1 MVEQNLSTGGV
12 TPKVTQTKSPTLN
25 HSDRIRQLAQ
35 IRRHILSIPA
45 EQAMAAILDHPQPA
59 ALVHSFPEEDLHFL
73 IHDLGTDNALPLVA
87 LASNRQWE
95 YMLDME
101 VWEKDQLNY
110 PLTTTW
116 LQLLLRADPDR
127 LVKWCFDE
135 RLEFLELYL
144 FRNIELR
151 VRESDQFS
159 SDLDDGFFTDDDTFY
174 VRFVDYPV
182 ATPESDAAKARRN
195 EMLSLLLRRISGFDH
210 PRYQGLLMES
220 VSLIPS
226 ETEEELFRLRNVR
239 LAEKGFFPFHEAVG
253 VYQPLRPGELAA
265 RGNKTIR
272 PPSSEDPRFPVPQFA
287 ATFLDGDNL
296 FVRALKGI
304 RDAHVIQQLQGE
316 LAGLCN
322 QVISA
327 DQAVIRSR
335 DQLKSV
341 VSKVSGYLS
350 IGLELMTESTA
361 NKQESMASA
370 LLQRHLLADIF
381 RNGFGSALQLKW
393 QATRWRRESW
403 CQSQQVDLT
412 FWDEAW
418 LGLLGG
424 LLINPPQFYD
434 PSGSGPIYRDFLTR
448 DETEATGRGLDQV
461 IALDH
466 LLKRMDVTISADA
479 GIRRLTYKN
488 LLLTLWVRASLK
500 TPPNDTVTPTFAVSF
515 SAFKA
520 FYRALWTDQAGQR
533 LIGDGKKTEFLH
545 WAAKASG
552 QSPEDL
558 SNRLGTVFEA
568 LFDEIERE
576 LAPVDAGN
584 LDPRHV
590 NLFLLKH

>member
-1 MVEQNLSTGGV
+1 M
-12 TPKVTQTKSPTLN
+12 TQTKSPTLS
-25 HSDRIRQLAQ
+25 HSDRMRKLAETRQ
-35 IRRHILSIPA
+35 HMLSMPA

-73 IHDLGTDNALPLVA
+73 IHDLGLDNALPLIA

-95 YMLDME
+95 FMLDME
-101 VWEKDQLNY
+101 VWKKDQLNY
-110 PLTTTW
+110 PLATTW
-116 LQLLLRADPDR
+116 LQLLLRADPNR

-159 SDLDDGFFTDDDTFY
+159 SDLNDGFFTDDDTFY
-174 VRFVDYPV
+174 VRFVDYPA
-182 ATPESDAAKARRN
+182 ATPESSAAKARRN
-195 EMLSLLLRRISGFDH
+195 EMLRLLLHRISGFDH
-210 PRYQGLLMES
+210 PRYQGLLLES
-220 VSLIPS
+220 ASLIPV

-239 LAEKGFFPFHEAVG
+239 LAEKGFLPFHEAVG
-253 VYQPLRPGELAA
+253 VYQPLRPGDLSN
-265 RGNKTIR
+265 RGKKTIR
-272 PPSSEDPRFPVPQFA
+272 PPSQDDPRFPVPQFA

-304 RDAHVIQQLQGE
+304 RDLYVIQQLQGE

-327 DQAVIRSR
+327 DQAVIRNR

-341 VSKVSGYLS
+341 VTKVSGYLS
-350 IGLELMTESTA
+350 IGLERMTESTV

-393 QATRWRRESW
+393 QATRWRKSSW
-403 CQSQQVDLT
+403 CQSQQVDLA
-412 FWDEAW
+412 FWDERW

-424 LLINPPQFYD
+424 LLIDRPQFYD
-434 PSGSGPIYRDFLTR
+434 PSAGGSMYRDFLTR
-448 DETEATGRGLDQV
+448 KEIEATGRGLDQV
-461 IALDH
+461 IALDQ
-466 LLKRMDVTISADA
+466 LLERMAVTIAADA

-500 TPPNDTVTPTFAVSF
+500 APPIDTVTPTIAISL

-520 FYRALWTDQAGQR
+520 FFTGLWTRQAGQR
-533 LIGDGKKTEFLH
+533 MISDGKKAEFLH
-545 WAAKASG
+545 WTAVASG

-558 SNRLGTVFEA
+558 SDRLGTVFEA

-576 LAPVDAGN
+576 LAPVEAGN

-590 NLFLLKH
+590 DLFLLKH

>member
-1 MVEQNLSTGGV
+1 M
-12 TPKVTQTKSPTLN
+12 TQTKSPTLS

-35 IRRHILSIPA
+35 TRQKMLSMPA
-45 EQAMAAILDHPQPA
+45 EQAMASILGHPQPA

-73 IHDLGTDNALPLVA
+73 IHDLGLDNALPLIA

-95 YMLDME
+95 FMLDME
-101 VWEKDQLNY
+101 VWKKDQLNY
-110 PLTTTW
+110 PLATTW
-116 LQLLLRADPDR
+116 LQLLLHADPNR
-127 LVKWCFDE
+127 LVQWCFDE

-159 SDLDDGFFTDDDTFY
+159 SDLEDGFFTDDDTY
-174 VRFVDYPV
+174 YIRFVDYPV
-182 ATPESDAAKARRN
+182 ATPESRAAKTRRN
-195 EMLSLLLRRISGFDH
+195 EMLHLLLRRISGFDH
-210 PRYQGLLMES
+210 PRYQGMLSES
-220 VSLIPS
+220 VSLIPV
-226 ETEEELFRLRNVR
+226 EIEEELFRLRNVR
-239 LAEKGFFPFHEAVG
+239 LAEKGFLPFHKAVG
-253 VYQPLRPGELAA
+253 VYQPLRPGDLSA
-265 RGNKTIR
+265 RGKKAIR
-272 PPSSEDPRFPVPQFA
+272 PPSPDDPRFPVPQFA
-287 ATFLDGDNL
+287 ATFLEGDNL

-304 RDAHVIQQLQGE
+304 LDVHVIQQLQGE

-327 DQAVIRSR
+327 DQAVIQNRN
-335 DQLKSV
+335 QLKSV
-341 VSKVSGYLS
+341 VCKVSGYLS
-350 IGLELMTESTA
+350 IGLERMTESTVS
-361 NKQESMASA
+361 KKESMASD

-393 QATRWRRESW
+393 QATRWRKESW

-424 LLINPPQFYD
+424 LLIDRPQFYD
-434 PSGSGPIYRDFLTR
+434 PSTAGSMYRDFLTW
-448 DETEATGRGLDQV
+448 EEIEATGRSLDQV
-461 IALDH
+461 IALDQ
-466 LLKRMDVTISADA
+466 LFRDMAVPLAPVA
-479 GIRRLTYKN
+479 GVRRLTYKN

-500 TPPNDTVTPTFAVSF
+500 APPIDTVTPTLAVPL

-520 FYRALWTDQAGQR
+520 FYTGLWTDQAGQR
-533 LIGDGKKTEFLH
+533 IIGDGKKTEFLD
-545 WAAKASG
+545 WAAVASG
-552 QSPEDL
+552 RSPEEL
-558 SNRLGTVFEA
+558 SDRLGTVFQA

-590 NLFLLKH
+590 DLILLQY

>member
-1 MVEQNLSTGGV
+1 M
-12 TPKVTQTKSPTLN
+12 TPTKSPTLS
-25 HSDRIRQLAQ
+25 HSDRIGQLAAT
-35 IRRHILSIPA
+35 RRHILSIPA

-73 IHDLGTDNALPLVA
+73 IHDLGLDNALPLVG

-95 YMLDME
+95 FMLDME
-101 VWEKDQLNY
+101 VWKKDQLNY
-110 PLTTTW
+110 PLATTW

-174 VRFVDYPV
+174 VRFVDFPA
-182 ATPESDAAKARRN
+182 ATPESSAAKALRN
-195 EMLSLLLRRISGFDH
+195 EMLRQLLRRISVFDH
-210 PRYQGLLMES
+210 PRYQGLLLES
-220 VSLIPS
+220 VSLIPV
-226 ETEEELFRLRNVR
+226 ETEEELFRMRNVR
-239 LAEKGFFPFHEAVG
+239 LAEKGFMPFHEAVG
-253 VYQPLRPGELAA
+253 VYQPLGPGDLSA
-265 RGNKTIR
+265 RGKKAIR
-272 PPSSEDPRFPVPQFA
+272 PPSSDDPRFPVPQFA

-304 RDAHVIQQLQGE
+304 RDVHVIQQLQGE

-327 DQAVIRSR
+327 DQAAIRNR
-335 DQLKSV
+335 NQLKKV
-341 VSKVSGYLS
+341 VSKVSGYLG
-350 IGLELMTESTA
+350 IGLERMTDSTA
-361 NKQESMASA
+361 KKQESMAAA

-393 QATRWRRESW
+393 KATRWHKGSW
-403 CQSQQVDLT
+403 CQSQPVDLT
-412 FWDEAW
+412 FWDEGW

-424 LLINPPQFYD
+424 LLIDRPQYYD
-434 PSGSGPIYRDFLTR
+434 PSTAGSMYRDFLTR
-448 DETEATGRGLDQV
+448 EEIEATGQGLDQV
-461 IALDH
+461 IAMDQ
-466 LLKRMDVTISADA
+466 LLKQMAITIATDA

-488 LLLTLWVRASLK
+488 LMLTLWVRASLK
-500 TPPNDTVTPTFAVSF
+500 TPAVDTVTSTIAVSF
-515 SAFKA
+515 PAFKT
-520 FYRALWTDQAGQR
+520 FYKGLWTDQAGQR
-533 LIGDGKKTEFLH
+533 IIGDEKKAAFLN
-545 WAAKASG
+545 WAAVASG
-552 QSPEDL
+552 QSPGDL
-558 SNRLGTVFEA
+558 SDRLGTVFEA

-576 LAPVDAGN
+576 LAPVETGN

-590 NLFLLKH
+590 DLFLLKH